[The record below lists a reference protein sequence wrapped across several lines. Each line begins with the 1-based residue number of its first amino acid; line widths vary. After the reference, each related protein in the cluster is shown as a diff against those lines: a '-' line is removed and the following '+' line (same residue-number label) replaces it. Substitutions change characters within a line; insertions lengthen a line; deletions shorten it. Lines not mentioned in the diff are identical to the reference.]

1 MSGATSRQLFW
12 QVRVPNAKKQL
23 LLGLN
28 QTTMASLSM
37 VIIASIIGG
46 TADIG
51 WEVLSQIRKA
61 QFGESLLA
69 GLVIAL
75 IAMLIDR
82 VTSGFANHSSNY
94 QNAAKT
100 SISSHAYLLFAIFGS
115 LLLYLLAMTIPTLDV
130 WPREMEASP
139 APKLILH

>member
-1 MSGATSRQLFW
+1 
-12 QVRVPNAKKQL
+12 
-23 LLGLN
+23 
-28 QTTMASLSM
+28 MASLSM

-75 IAMLIDR
+75 MAMVIDR
-82 VTSGFANHSSNY
+82 VTSGLATQSGDYENRKRGRSLRHRTVLI
-94 QNAAKT
+94 AGGGAV
-100 SISSHAYLLFAIFGS
+100 ALFALAVIPALEMASGS
-115 LLLYLLAMTIPTLDV
+115 RVQSGAQH
-130 WPREMEASP
+130 E
-139 APKLILH
+139 

>member
-1 MSGATSRQLFW
+1 MG
-12 QVRVPNAKKQL
+12 V
-23 LLGLN
+23 N

-75 IAMLIDR
+75 MAILIDR
-82 VTSGFANHSSNY
+82 ATYGFAKNSSDY
-94 QNAAKT
+94 QPK
-100 SISSHAYLLFAIFGS
+100 YLS
-115 LLLYLLAMTIPTLDV
+115 LIH
-130 WPREMEASP
+130 
-139 APKLILH
+139 I

>member
-1 MSGATSRQLFW
+1 
-12 QVRVPNAKKQL
+12 
-23 LLGLN
+23 
-28 QTTMASLSM
+28 MASLSM

-75 IAMLIDR
+75 MAILIDR
-82 VTSGFANHSSNY
+82 ATYGFAKNSSDY
-94 QNAAKT
+94 QPKY
-100 SISSHAYLLFAIFGS
+100 SSPMLWYGLMIIGGTLIFSSSQG
-115 LLLYLLAMTIPTLDV
+115 LYLLLMFGL
-130 WPREMEASP
+130 ESLN
-139 APKLILH
+139 LIQRAA